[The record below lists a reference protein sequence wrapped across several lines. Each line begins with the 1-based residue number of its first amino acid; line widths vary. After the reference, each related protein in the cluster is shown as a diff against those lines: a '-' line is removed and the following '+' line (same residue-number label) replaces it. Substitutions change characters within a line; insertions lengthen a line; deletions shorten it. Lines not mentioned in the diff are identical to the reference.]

1 MKSIEMKRADNL
13 GENNLPGVMRID
25 GQPALIDRQTHAR
38 VLASG
43 SDVPEQAPSFAIHLD
58 EVGIAGK
65 TLWVLLP
72 EGRLPFTASITV
84 DLPGQT
90 RGIHMSRLEQAVAE
104 LHERPFARL
113 SHYARTL
120 VAKVVERQRGSTAR
134 VSLTGKRPLL
144 RQAKISRQVSV
155 DPLLVKV
162 EAMINRDD
170 PEGIKVSNGIGV
182 CHITSCPCTQVY
194 NLDVFT
200 ERGNCPMPT
209 HSQRSQTWLHLRCA
223 GEAPAY
229 QELLTCLENSLHLTQ
244 DLLKRPDEAE
254 IVLKAHIHPQF
265 AEDAVR
271 ETAREVGHLFGAV
284 LPGETGV
291 IIESLSLE
299 SIHIHDVCCRLETSL
314 GAICSLL

>member
-1 MKSIEMKRADNL
+1 MPRVI
-13 GENNLPGVMRID
+13 RID
-25 GQPALIDRQTHAR
+25 GEPSLIDRETHEK

-43 SDVPEQAPSFAIHLD
+43 NDVPEQAPSFAIHLD

-113 SHYARTL
+113 SHYARAL
-120 VAKVVERQRGSTAR
+120 VEKVVERQRGRTAR

-170 PEGIKVSNGIGV
+170 PEGITVTNGIGV
-182 CHITSCPCTQVY
+182 SHITSCPCTQVY

-223 GEAPAY
+223 GEVPAY
-229 QELLTCLENSLHLTQ
+229 EELLTCLENSLHLTQ

-254 IVLKAHIHPQF
+254 IVLKSHIHPQF
-265 AEDAVR
+265 AEDVVR
-271 ETAREVGHLFGAV
+271 ETAREVGRIFGAV
-284 LPGETGV
+284 LPSDTGV

>member
-1 MKSIEMKRADNL
+1 M
-13 GENNLPGVMRID
+13 PGVIRTD
-25 GQPALIDRQTHAR
+25 GQPSLIDREIHER
-38 VLASG
+38 VLSSG
-43 SDVPEQAPSFAIHLD
+43 TDVPEQAPSFPIHLN
-58 EVGIAGK
+58 EVGISGK

-90 RGIHMSRLEQAVAE
+90 RGIHMSRLEQAIFE
-104 LHERPFARL
+104 LHERPFTRL
-113 SHYARTL
+113 SHYARAL
-120 VAKVVERQRGSTAR
+120 VEKVVERQGGSTAR

-144 RQAKISRQVSV
+144 RESKISRQVSV

-162 EAMINRDD
+162 EALIRKDD
-170 PEGIKVSNGIGV
+170 PAGLIVTNGIGV
-182 CHITSCPCTQVY
+182 SHITSCPCTQVY

-209 HSQRSQTWLHLRCA
+209 HSQRSQTWLHLRGA
-223 GEAPAY
+223 GHIPAY
-229 QELLTCLENSLHLTQ
+229 QDLLTCLENSLHLTQ

-254 IVLKAHIHPQF
+254 IVLKSHIHPQF
-265 AEDAVR
+265 AEDVVR
-271 ETAREVGHLFGAV
+271 ETAREVGHMFGAL
-284 LPGETGV
+284 LPGGTGV

-314 GAICSLL
+314 GAISSLL